1 MPVGMATRR
10 SVLATFGALAAA
22 TALPSAA
29 GAQRGRRLASRLRL
43 GDTVGL
49 VEPAGFSS
57 GPEQIEAVLHTIRG
71 MGLVPKLGRHVGAR
85 HGYLA
90 GADEQRAED
99 LNAMFADLEV
109 RAVFAVRGGWGSA
122 RILPLLDWPTI
133 RARPKLLIGFS
144 DVTALHLAFAAQAG
158 YPTIHGPNAANS
170 WPATS
175 WESLWRLAFTGET
188 PLLGG
193 PDPDRPI
200 STIRPGR
207 GRGRLLGGNL
217 TVLTALA
224 GTPWLPDFN
233 GAILFLEDTGEAE
246 YRVDRMLTQLALG
259 GILGQVAGVVF
270 GQCTRCTSDTP
281 GASGFTLADVLQQH
295 LAPLRVPAFRGANIG
310 HVAGQLCLPVGAE
323 AEIDAVAGTIRLLEP
338 IVA

>member
-99 LNAMFADLEV
+99 LNAVFEIG
-109 RAVFAVRGGWGSA
+109 RA
-122 RILPLLDWPTI
+122 
-133 RARPKLLIGFS
+133 
-144 DVTALHLAFAAQAG
+144 
-158 YPTIHGPNAANS
+158 S
-170 WPATS
+170 WR
-175 WESLWRLAFTGET
+175 ER
-188 PLLGG
+188 
-193 PDPDRPI
+193 R
-200 STIRPGR
+200 
-207 GRGRLLGGNL
+207 
-217 TVLTALA
+217 
-224 GTPWLPDFN
+224 
-233 GAILFLEDTGEAE
+233 
-246 YRVDRMLTQLALG
+246 
-259 GILGQVAGVVF
+259 
-270 GQCTRCTSDTP
+270 
-281 GASGFTLADVLQQH
+281 
-295 LAPLRVPAFRGANIG
+295 
-310 HVAGQLCLPVGAE
+310 
-323 AEIDAVAGTIRLLEP
+323 
-338 IVA
+338 